1 VIAKFLDTFFR
12 HALLLLLPPLLIP
25 LVVGPI
31 ALYMAPIY
39 YETWAGIW
47 VERPTYLS
55 YNDDWNRYNTP
66 AQNQTGRLNELLRTR
81 SFVLD
86 VAKKTPLEPLTT
98 SARGEE
104 RIAEIFGKGLLI
116 MPNGN
121 QLVLVR
127 FRAENPQVSFQV
139 VNSLIE
145 TFRDK
150 AAADRSSQALLAIS
164 FYESRQQTAEEEFN
178 RARDALRR
186 YVAANPR
193 LTSIDPAAG
202 AAATAASRLGLPA
215 AAIDPQLAELLRQ
228 LQVAEASL
236 DRARN
241 ALDQAQLDASA
252 SMEGQQLGF
261 QVVDQPRMPTTVTR
275 ERRKMVIYPVA
286 ALLVG
291 VGISSALLVLLIMS
305 DGTARREEELLGTA
319 RVLGAVPEIQVRDV
333 PKKSGPDVTRRAV
346 GFPAGMALAAP
357 GGTKA

>member
-1 VIAKFLDTFFR
+1 MIARSLDTFFR
-12 HALLLLLPPLLIP
+12 HALLLVLPPLLIP
-25 LVVGPI
+25 LIVGPV
-31 ALYMAPIY
+31 ALYMAPTY

-81 SFVLD
+81 SFVLE
-86 VAKKTPLEPLTT
+86 VAKKTPLQPLTT
-98 SARGEE
+98 TVKGEE
-104 RIAEIFGKGLLI
+104 KIAEMFSKGLLI
-116 MPNGN
+116 VPNGN

-127 FRAENPQVSFQV
+127 FRAETPEISYQV
-139 VNSLIE
+139 VNALIE

-164 FYESRQQTAEEEFN
+164 FYESRLQAADEDFAK
-178 RARDALRR
+178 ARDALRR

-193 LTSIDPAAG
+193 LTSIDPTAG
-202 AAATAASRLGLPA
+202 AAATAASRLGLPP

-261 QVVDQPRMPTTVTR
+261 QVVDRPVMPTTATR
-275 ERRKMVIYPVA
+275 ERRKMLIYPIA
-286 ALLVG
+286 AMLVG
-291 VGISSALLVLLIMS
+291 FGVSSALLILLITS
-305 DGTARREEELLGTA
+305 DGTARSEDELLATA
-319 RVLGAVPEIQVRDV
+319 RVLGSVPEIQVRDI
-333 PKKSGPDVTRRAV
+333 PKKAGADVARRAI
-346 GFPAGMALAAP
+346 GFPAGVTLAAP
-357 GGTKA
+357 GGAK

>member
-1 VIAKFLDTFFR
+1 VIARLLDTFFR
-12 HALLLLLPPLLIP
+12 HALLLLLPPVLIP
-25 LVVGPI
+25 LIVGPV
-31 ALYMAPIY
+31 ALYLAPVY

-66 AQNQTGRLNELLRTR
+66 AQNQTGRLTELLRTR

-86 VAKKTPLEPLTT
+86 VAKKTPLEPLTAT
-98 SARGEE
+98 TKGEE
-104 RIAEIFGKGLLI
+104 KIADLFGKGLVI
-116 MPNGN
+116 APNGN

-127 FRAENPQVSFQV
+127 FRAESPEISYQV
-139 VNSLIE
+139 VNSVIE

-164 FYESRQQTAEEEFN
+164 FYESRQQSAEEEFN
-178 RARDALRR
+178 KARDALRR

-193 LTSIDPAAG
+193 LTSIDPNGG
-202 AAATAASRLGLPA
+202 ASATTASRLGLPA

-228 LQVAEASL
+228 LQVAEAAL

-252 SMEGQQLGF
+252 SMEGQPLGF
-261 QVVDQPRMPTTVTR
+261 QVVDQPRMPTTATR

-291 VGISSALLVLLIMS
+291 VGVSSALLVLLIVS
-305 DGTARREEELLGTA
+305 DGSARSEEELLGMA
-319 RVLGAVPEIQVRDV
+319 RVLGSVPDIRVRDV
-333 PKKSGPDVTRRAV
+333 PKHAGPNVTRRAV
-346 GFPAGMALAAP
+346 GFPAGMALAP

>member
-1 VIAKFLDTFFR
+1 VIARFLDTFFR
-12 HALLLLLPPLLIP
+12 HALLLLLPPVLIP
-25 LVVGPI
+25 LIVGPV

-66 AQNQTGRLNELLRTR
+66 AQNQTARLNEVLRTR
-81 SFVLD
+81 SFMLE

-98 SARGEE
+98 SPKGEE
-104 RIAEIFGKGLLI
+104 RIAELFGKGLLI

-121 QLVLVR
+121 QLVQVR
-127 FRAENPQVSFQV
+127 FRAESPQVSYQV
-139 VNSLIE
+139 VNAVIQ
-145 TFRDK
+145 TFQDK

-164 FYESRQQTAEEEFN
+164 FYENRQQAAEEEFN
-178 RARDALRR
+178 KARDALRR

-193 LTSIDPAAG
+193 LTSIDPNGG
-202 AAATAASRLGLPA
+202 ASATAASRLGLPA

-228 LQVAEASL
+228 LQVAEAAL

-261 QVVDQPRMPTTVTR
+261 QVVDQPRMPTTATR
-275 ERRKMVIYPVA
+275 ERRRMLIYPLA

-291 VGISSALLVLLIMS
+291 VGISSALLVLLIVS
-305 DGTARREEELLGTA
+305 DGTARSEEELGMA
-319 RVLGAVPEIQVRDV
+319 RVLGSVPSIRVRDV
-333 PKKSGPDVTRRAV
+333 PKKAGPNVARRAV

-357 GGTKA
+357 GGTKG